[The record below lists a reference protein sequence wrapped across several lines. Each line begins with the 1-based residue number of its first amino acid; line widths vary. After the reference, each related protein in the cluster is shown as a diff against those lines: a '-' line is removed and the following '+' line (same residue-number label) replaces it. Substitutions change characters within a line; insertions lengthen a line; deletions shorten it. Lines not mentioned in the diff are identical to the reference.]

1 MKKPAKP
8 IVPIASITELHRILG
23 IREPEHPQVSI
34 VYFSEIVNS
43 KADFTQGFVLD
54 FYMVAAKRDFNGKVR
69 YGQHYYDF
77 DEGVMSFVAPGQLCY
92 EDEPT
97 DRPANG
103 FMLLFHQDFI
113 QGYALGKNI
122 KHHEYF
128 SYEANE
134 ALYVSKK
141 EEVLIEQILSN
152 IASEY
157 HGNIDRFTQDVI
169 VSHIELLL
177 NYCNRF
183 YNRQFITR
191 KQANNDLIAKLEQLL
206 NNHLNAHDASLPK
219 VKDLADQL
227 NVSPGYLSDMLRA
240 HTGQNAQQHIHNKL
254 IDKAKEILTT
264 TELTVSEVAYRLG
277 FEYPQSFSK
286 LFKAKANVSPLE
298 YRRLFN

>member
-1 MKKPAKP
+1 MKKPSKP
-8 IVPIASITELHRILG
+8 ILNIASITEMHRIMG
-23 IREPEHPQVSI
+23 VREPEHPLVSI
-34 VYFSEIVNS
+34 VQFSELVRS
-43 KADFTQGFVLD
+43 GDDFTHGYILD
-54 FYMVAAKRDFNGKVR
+54 FYMVAVKRDFNGKLR

-77 DEGVMSFVAPGQLCY
+77 DEGMMSFIAPGQLCY
-92 EDEPT
+92 EDEPS

-103 FMLLFHQDFI
+103 FVLFFHRDFI
-113 QGYALGKNI
+113 QGYALGKTI
-122 KHHEYF
+122 KQHEYF
-128 SYEANE
+128 NYEANE

-141 EEVLIEQILSN
+141 EEVLIEQIMNN
-152 IASEY
+152 ITQEY
-157 HGNIDRFTQDVI
+157 HSNIDRFSQDVI
-169 VSHIELLL
+169 VSHLELLL

-191 KQANNDLIAKLEQLL
+191 KQANNDLVSKMEQLL
-206 NNHLNAHDASLPK
+206 NAHFNAENPSLPK

-227 NVSPGYLSDMLRA
+227 NVSPGYLSDMLRI

-254 IDKAKEILTT
+254 IDKAKEILST
-264 TELTVSEVAYRLG
+264 TELTVGEIAYRLG